1 MEHYKAKLKW
11 HKKRKKRHIYD
22 IDAMVKSVWDDLDNM
37 MIEAQ
42 ELIDDSNR
50 KAADRSLR

>member
-1 MEHYKAKLKW
+1 MERYKAKLKS
-11 HKKRKKRHIYD
+11 HKKRKNRHIYD
-22 IDAMVKSVWDDLDNM
+22 IDALVQIVWDDLDNI

-50 KAADRSLR
+50 KAADRTIR